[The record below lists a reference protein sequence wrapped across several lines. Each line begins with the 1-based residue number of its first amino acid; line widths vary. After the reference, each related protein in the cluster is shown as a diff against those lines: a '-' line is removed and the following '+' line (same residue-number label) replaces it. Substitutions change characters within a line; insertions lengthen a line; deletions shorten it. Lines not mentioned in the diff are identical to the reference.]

1 MCRSIIMSDRKT
13 DPGSKSTLEIILE
26 FGHKAILKDKTVDS
40 YTHDWEIWVRNPNDG
55 KIENFLEKAV
65 FTLHPTFEN
74 HIRTVTRAPFRLT
87 DQAYGSFS
95 IKIDLYFKVFNYS

>member
-1 MCRSIIMSDRKT
+1 MND
-13 DPGSKSTLEIILE
+13 SKDCNNEHL
-26 FGHKAILKDKTVDS
+26 TVFQLNADTS
-40 YTHDWEIWVRNPNDG
+40 YTHDWEIWVKNPNDG